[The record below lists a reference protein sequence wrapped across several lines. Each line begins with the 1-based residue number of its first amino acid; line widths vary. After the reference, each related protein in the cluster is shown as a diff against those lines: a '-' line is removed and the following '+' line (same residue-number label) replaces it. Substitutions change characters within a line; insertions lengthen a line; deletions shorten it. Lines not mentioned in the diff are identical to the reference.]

1 MISIADFT
9 KNPVLRRELAERASS
24 TRAVVAIT
32 FWLLLLSGLA
42 ALVYFAYT
50 ADGQIDPVSSDSA
63 AIGKD
68 IFEWTLFGMM
78 GLVLFLVPAF
88 TASAVAGE
96 RTRQTLIP
104 VQMTSLSPFAIVLG
118 KSLAAIAFTVLLVVA
133 AAPIL
138 AVAFLIGGV
147 AIGELFRGLLMIVLT
162 AVMLGAVG
170 IMFSAMFQKVQSAIV
185 MTYGFVLAIALGTF
199 ILLGVVAIS
208 QSVTANDFE
217 QADPYPPKELV
228 LANPFVALADFTSS
242 SNARI
247 GANPLSGLRSMV
259 DELEQ
264 QRWFNG
270 NFNGQIE
277 EETTS
282 VWRWYVVFSALT
294 IYCSLY
300 LATGRLRTP
309 AETER

>member
-1 MISIADFT
+1 MISMADFT
-9 KNPVLRRELAERASS
+9 KNPVLRRELAERAASS
-24 TRAVVAIT
+24 RAVVAIT
-32 FWLLLLSGLA
+32 MWLLLLSGLA

-50 ADGQIDPVSSDSA
+50 SGGQIDPVSSDSA

-68 IFEWTLFGMM
+68 LFEWTLFGMM

-104 VQMTSLSPFAIVLG
+104 VQMTTLSPFAIVLG
-118 KSLAAIAFTVLLVVA
+118 KALAAIAFTVLLVVV

-147 AIGELFRGLLMIVLT
+147 AVGELLRGLTMIVLT

-170 IMFSAMFQKVQSAIV
+170 IMFSAVFKKVQSAIV
-185 MTYGFVLAIALGTF
+185 MTYGFVLAIAIGTF
-199 ILLGVVAIS
+199 ILLGVVAIA
-208 QSVTANDFE
+208 QTVTGNQFE
-217 QADPYPPKELV
+217 DPYPPKELV

-242 SNARI
+242 SDSNF
-247 GANPLSGLRSMV
+247 GSNPLSGLRTMV
-259 DELEQ
+259 DELDQ

-270 NFNGQIE
+270 NFNGE
-277 EETTS
+277 VRDEATS
-282 VWRWYVVFSALT
+282 IWRWYVVFAALT
-294 IYCSLY
+294 TYCSLF